1 MCQLIG
7 DDSGIN
13 TLESISR
20 SHDLAEFL
28 FALHPSRPG
37 FGEPQLA
44 DDAPVGNAGLERCGV
59 DRFRGLQVRLGDRRN
74 GNRTAVRAARRK
86 SVRVSGIEAPGAI
99 SRRAVFLSSP

>member
-59 DRFRGLQVRLGDRRN
+59 DRFRGLQVRLGDR
-74 GNRTAVRAARRK
+74 
-86 SVRVSGIEAPGAI
+86 
-99 SRRAVFLSSP
+99 